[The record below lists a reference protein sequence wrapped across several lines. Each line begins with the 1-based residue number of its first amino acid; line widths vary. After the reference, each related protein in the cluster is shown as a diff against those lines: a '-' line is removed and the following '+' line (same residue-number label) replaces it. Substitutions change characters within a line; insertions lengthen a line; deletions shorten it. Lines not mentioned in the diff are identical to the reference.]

1 VFVGAVCVCMFL
13 YFSFYFTI
21 LLGLDDM
28 GFLPDTN
35 KD

>member
-1 VFVGAVCVCMFL
+1 MHIYFL
-13 YFSFYFTI
+13 TFYYF
-21 LLGLDDM
+21 LGLDDM